1 MESEYMKYHY
11 PAEHFSAA
19 DLDRIFTGWIRE
31 NPRARMT
38 LDGRPCYD
46 PSAGCYTQQCHN
58 EHHAARLSVGAD
70 EDVELILVKALHPLA

>member
-11 PAEHFSAA
+11 PAEQFGAA
-19 DLDRIFTGWIRE
+19 DLERIFTGWIRE
-31 NPRARMT
+31 NPLARMT

-46 PSAGCYTQQCHN
+46 PSAGCYVWRCHN